1 MTDSK
6 QNFFKA
12 GKKLSRIL
20 GQVLAEVKPGKKLI
34 ELENLTQRLIAE
46 AGGVPNFAMEPN
58 YHWATCINL
67 NEGIVH
73 GIPDEKVI
81 KENDVVS
88 LDMGLRYHGWHS
100 DMAYTLQVKS
110 QNSTRLPAPKAAGSG
125 GQDIKS
131 QKNLETGR
139 FLETGKRALAEAIKT
154 VKAGNRVGHIS
165 AAIERVIEGAGY
177 HCARELTGH
186 GIGRKLHQEPW
197 IPGLLTRPVEKTPLL
212 KKGMGLAIEVIYTM
226 GKPRLEKS
234 ADGWTIKTVDG
245 RISALFEKTVLV
257 TEGGV
262 RIVTPFGWRG

>member
-1 MTDSK
+1 MIDSK

-12 GKKLSRIL
+12 GKKLSQVF

-46 AGGVPNFAMEPN
+46 AGGEPNFAMEPN

-73 GIPDEKVI
+73 GIPDKKVI
-81 KENDVVS
+81 KEGDVVS

-100 DMAYTLQVKS
+100 DMAYTIKVQKS
-110 QNSTRLPAPKAAGSG
+110 KTKNQKDL
-125 GQDIKS
+125 DI
-131 QKNLETGR
+131 ER
-139 FLETGKRALAEAIKT
+139 FLQAGKRALAEAIKA
-154 VKAGNRVGHIS
+154 VKPGSRVGHIS

-186 GIGRKLHQEPW
+186 GIGRKLHQKPW
-197 IPGLLTRPVEKTPLL
+197 IPGLLTEPIEHTPLL
-212 KKGMGLAIEVIYTM
+212 EKGMGLAIEVIYTM
-226 GKPRLEKS
+226 GKPRLMRS

-245 RISALFEKTVLV
+245 KISALFEKTVFV
-257 TEGGV
+257 AERGV
-262 RIVTPFGWRG
+262 RIVTPFSWRG

>member
-1 MTDSK
+1 MIDSK

-12 GKKLSRIL
+12 GKKLSQVF

-46 AGGVPNFAMEPN
+46 AGGEPNFAMEPN

-81 KENDVVS
+81 KEGDVVS
-88 LDMGLRYHGWHS
+88 FDMGLCYHGWHS
-100 DMAYTLQVKS
+100 DMAYTIEVKS
-110 QNSTRLPAPKAAGSG
+110 EKLKV
-125 GQDIKS
+125 KS
-131 QKNLETGR
+131 LEVER
-139 FLETGKRALAEAIKT
+139 FLEAGKRALAEAIKA
-154 VKAGNRVGHIS
+154 VKPGNRVGHIS

-186 GIGRKLHQEPW
+186 GIGRKLHQKPW
-197 IPGLLTRPVEKTPLL
+197 IPGLLTEPIENTPLL
-212 KKGMGLAIEVIYTM
+212 EEGMGLAIEVIYTM
-226 GKPRLEKS
+226 GKPRLMRS

-245 RISALFEKTVLV
+245 KISALFEKTVFV
-257 TEGGV
+257 AERGV